1 MSKMS
6 KMSKKKKTTHTYS
19 IDDNIYEEFSKM
31 VDERMLNKSKVI
43 ENLIQSWISLNDI
56 SNYKFEENTKK

>member
-1 MSKMS
+1 
-6 KMSKKKKTTHTYS
+6 MSKKSKKSKTTRTYS

-43 ENLIQSWISLNDI
+43 ENLIQSWIYQVKN
-56 SNYKFEENTKK
+56 FEENNKK

>member
-6 KMSKKKKTTHTYS
+6 NKKKTTHTYS

-43 ENLIQSWISLNDI
+43 ENLIQGWIAQI
-56 SNYKFEENTKK
+56 THFEENMCKPNKNN

>member
-1 MSKMS
+1 MS

-43 ENLIQSWISLNDI
+43 ENLIQGWISLNDI
-56 SNYKFEENTKK
+56 SNYKI

>member
-1 MSKMS
+1 MS
-6 KMSKKKKTTHTYS
+6 KMSKKRKKKHTYS

-56 SNYKFEENTKK
+56 SNYKFEENSKK